1 MYDTIMDDTELEDV
15 TKHAMKEAEDTKV
28 RLDHRNKL
36 RVEKDLVLEI
46 DPETNSKL
54 VTVDDRIATKLYM
67 YDVCFESIK
76 RIHPSACCII
86 AHRMSLGKNL
96 QAIALVNTVL
106 THRECKVSLIICVVF
121 HLILIF
127 CFSQG
132 RSRVCPLSTVANWTK
147 EFKNWLP
154 EDTKI
159 QIYKLTVNKQRGVES
174 QHCATIRKWLEGG
187 VLVLAYTMF
196 RMLANENNLKI
207 QPTSR
212 DLFVRALVNTGPQ
225 LIICDEGHIL
235 KKRRL
240 RYRNP

>member
-86 AHRMSLGKNL
+86 AHRMSLGIIL

-106 THRECKVSLIICVVF
+106 TLRECKVSLIICVVF

-132 RSRVCPLSTVANWTK
+132 RSRVSS
-147 EFKNWLP
+147 LP
-154 EDTKI
+154 IKYSCELD
-159 QIYKLTVNKQRGVES
+159 
-174 QHCATIRKWLEGG
+174 
-187 VLVLAYTMF
+187 
-196 RMLANENNLKI
+196 
-207 QPTSR
+207 
-212 DLFVRALVNTGPQ
+212 
-225 LIICDEGHIL
+225 
-235 KKRRL
+235 
-240 RYRNP
+240 